1 MPESISNTP
10 PSEQHFHPSNK
21 ADLLALRAE
30 RASMR
35 AEINALADD
44 DEANRRI
51 GGLVDLEVAIV
62 SATAT
67 TFADA
72 LVQLEQVVQWS
83 ADASGRVPNRTEKAL
98 DNLLARLKAELDRG
112 APAQADAHF
121 LTLWADY
128 RRAYIDWADK
138 YDAYQVADDDAEKA
152 GLKRIEETASEI
164 KGAAIKAILDAPAES
179 PTGLAVK
186 LWLTWQVF
194 DVNLGP
200 PPDFAEQD
208 LGDRALWCALDALE
222 QMGAPERPWLYKDQK
237 EGSIVAL
244 EAEMLRYR
252 NAVDAGGLSDDEAN
266 RLGEKWI
273 TLTNQIA
280 GTRARTLPDLAAKLR
295 ILDWEAENYGDGWP
309 KYKEMARSVREDAER
324 LAAGTA

>member
-1 MPESISNTP
+1 MPESIPNTST
-10 PSEQHFHPSNK
+10 SE
-21 ADLLALRAE
+21 
-30 RASMR
+30 
-35 AEINALADD
+35 
-44 DEANRRI
+44 
-51 GGLVDLEVAIV
+51 
-62 SATAT
+62 
-67 TFADA
+67 
-72 LVQLEQVVQWS
+72 
-83 ADASGRVPNRTEKAL
+83 TE
-98 DNLLARLKAELDRG
+98 N
-112 APAQADAHF
+112 PDAHF

-138 YDAYQVADDDAEKA
+138 FDAHQFADDDAEKT
-152 GLKRIEETASEI
+152 GLKRIEEAASEI
-164 KGAAIKAILDAPAES
+164 KDAAIKAILDAPAKS
-179 PTGLAVK
+179 PTGFAVK

-194 DVNLGP
+194 DIDLGP
-200 PPDFAEQD
+200 PPDFTEQD
-208 LGDRALWCALDALE
+208 LGVRGLWSALDDLE
-222 QMGAPERPWLYKDQK
+222 KMGAPERPWLYKDQK
-237 EGSIVAL
+237 EGSVVAL

-280 GTRARTLPDLAAKLR
+280 GTRAITLPDLAAKLR